1 MVQKR
6 WQVYAQQYVYDY
18 LENGT
23 YVDKGLNFTIKSN
36 PYKNETRITTD
47 NLYKHRYIYI

>member
-1 MVQKR
+1 MTSLHTTV
-6 WQVYAQQYVYDY
+6 YVYDY

-36 PYKNETRITTD
+36 PYKN
-47 NLYKHRYIYI
+47 